1 MHAIRLHEFGPAE
14 NLRYEEVPDPVP
26 AAGLV
31 RIAVEASGVH
41 LLDTALRSGSAGGA
55 ALPLPSL
62 PAIPGREVAG
72 TVDLVAD
79 GVDRAW
85 VGRRVVAHLGAASA
99 GYARLAVAPVTSLH
113 VVPDG
118 LGFDAAVAMIGTGRT
133 AVGVLDVA
141 ALGPDDVVLVTAA
154 AGGLGSLFVQAGRNA
169 DAVVVG
175 VAGGAEKVAR
185 VRELGAVVAED
196 YGAPDWPERV
206 RAALGERPVT
216 VVLDGVGGAL
226 GRAAMDLL
234 GVGGRLVM
242 FGWSSGSLV
251 PFESADLVDRGLTAT
266 WAIGRRLVA
275 RPGALRELETRAL
288 AAAAAGELVPLVQRL
303 PLESAAAAHTALE
316 SRRSLGKLVLV

>member
-1 MHAIRLHEFGPAE
+1 MYAIRLHEFGPAE

-26 AAGLV
+26 AAGQV

-55 ALPLPSL
+55 AMAVPAL

-72 TVDLVAD
+72 TVDAVAY
-79 GVDRAW
+79 GVDVGW

-99 GYARLAVAPVTSLH
+99 GYARLAVAPASSLH

-118 LGFDAAVAMIGTGRT
+118 LAFDAAVAMIGTGRT

-141 ALGPDDVVLVTAA
+141 ALTSDDVVLVTAA

-169 DAVVVG
+169 DAVVAG
-175 VAGGAEKVAR
+175 VAGGAEKVSR
-185 VRELGAVVAED
+185 VRELGASVVAD
-196 YGAPDWPERV
+196 YTEPDWPSRV
-206 RAALGERPVT
+206 RDALGDREVT
-216 VVLDGVGGAL
+216 VLLDGVGGGL

-242 FGWSSGSLV
+242 FGRSSGALL
-251 PFESADLVDRGLTAT
+251 PFASSDLVDRGLTAT

-275 RPGALRELETRAL
+275 RPGALRDLETRSL
-288 AAAAAGELVPLVQRL
+288 AAAAVGELVSPVHRFPL
-303 PLESAAAAHTALE
+303 SAAAEAHAALE
-316 SRRSLGKLVLV
+316 TRRTTGKVVLV